1 MEVNTM
7 SKYTTGEIAK
17 FCGVSVRTVQFYD
30 TKKILTPTELTQSG
44 RRLYSDEDVKKLQFI
59 CLLKSLGLNLA
70 SIKDILSSGYAT
82 STLLLILDEQSKQ
95 LEVEV
100 KEKQVQIEA
109 MTTIRTILENCET
122 IPTEILIDIEHIM
135 KDTKKLRKVHYVMIV
150 TAVICG
156 LIQYSTFIFGITK
169 GVWQPFILGMSLVII
184 LAIWFTWY
192 YRKNINYICPKCHNI
207 FHPSFSQF
215 FLAKHTIKTR
225 KLKCCNCSHT
235 SYCVETTAE
244 ITKVD
249 N

>member
-1 MEVNTM
+1 M

-17 FCGVSVRTVQFYD
+17 FCDVSVRTVQFYD

-82 STLLLILDEQSKQ
+82 STLLLIFDEQSKQ

-109 MTTIRTILENCET
+109 MSTIRTILENCET
-122 IPTEILIDIEHIM
+122 IPTEILTDIEHIM
-135 KDTKKLRKVHYVMIV
+135 KDTKKLKKVHYVMIV
-150 TAVICG
+150 TAVVCG

-169 GVWQPFILGMSLVII
+169 GVWQPFLFGMSLVIT
-184 LAIWFTWY
+184 LTIWFTWY

-207 FHPSFSQF
+207 FYPSFSQF
-215 FLAKHTIKTR
+215 VFAKHTFKTR
-225 KLKCCNCSHT
+225 KLKCCNCSHI